1 MIFTNEEDFK
11 VGETSTYYLLESTK
25 GMKEFAHANFLFTK
39 NELDR
44 AKVRWEKKG
53 KPTIEKKGLF
63 GNGKWLL
70 KLKRF

>member
-1 MIFTNEEDFK
+1 MIYKNNEDFI

-25 GMKEFAHANFLFTK
+25 GMPDYDNTNFLFTK

-70 KLKRF
+70 KK